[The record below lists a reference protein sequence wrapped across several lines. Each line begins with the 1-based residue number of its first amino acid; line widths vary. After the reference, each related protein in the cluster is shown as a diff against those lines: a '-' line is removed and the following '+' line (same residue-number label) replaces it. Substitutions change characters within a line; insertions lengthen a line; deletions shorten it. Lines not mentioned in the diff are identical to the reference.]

1 MKYFCKIRLESGK
14 NSETTLFLIL
24 DATGDEV
31 PQPDKRLISEC
42 REYRLFMQGRHA
54 KTVMAEYT
62 VYRTETE
69 ITANLENSRF
79 EKLIAD
85 GNAETVASG
94 EMRIDRGK
102 KHKAGS
108 PRGKKKTLLKI
119 AALLEELCEHP
130 TTGTGKVEQLKGDLE
145 GYWSRRI
152 NKASRLIYKI
162 EEDIITVFVI
172 SLKGHYGD
180 K

>member
-1 MKYFCKIRLESGK
+1 MRYKLVLTPEAERHLDEWRKSG
-14 NSETTLFLIL
+14 
-24 DATGDEV
+24 
-31 PQPDKRLISEC
+31 Q
-42 REYRLFMQGRHA
+42 
-54 KTVMAEYT
+54 
-62 VYRTETE
+62 
-69 ITANLENSRF
+69 
-79 EKLIAD
+79 
-85 GNAETVASG
+85 
-94 EMRIDRGK
+94 
-102 KHKAGS
+102 
-108 PRGKKKTLLKI
+108 KKTLLKI

-162 EEDIITVFVI
+162 EEDIITVLVI

>member
-1 MKYFCKIRLESGK
+1 MRYKLVLTPEAEHHLDEWRKSG
-14 NSETTLFLIL
+14 
-24 DATGDEV
+24 
-31 PQPDKRLISEC
+31 Q
-42 REYRLFMQGRHA
+42 
-54 KTVMAEYT
+54 
-62 VYRTETE
+62 
-69 ITANLENSRF
+69 
-79 EKLIAD
+79 
-85 GNAETVASG
+85 
-94 EMRIDRGK
+94 
-102 KHKAGS
+102 
-108 PRGKKKTLLKI
+108 KKTLLKI

>member
-1 MKYFCKIRLESGK
+1 MRYKLVLTPEAERHLDEWRKSG
-14 NSETTLFLIL
+14 
-24 DATGDEV
+24 
-31 PQPDKRLISEC
+31 Q
-42 REYRLFMQGRHA
+42 
-54 KTVMAEYT
+54 
-62 VYRTETE
+62 
-69 ITANLENSRF
+69 
-79 EKLIAD
+79 
-85 GNAETVASG
+85 
-94 EMRIDRGK
+94 
-102 KHKAGS
+102 
-108 PRGKKKTLLKI
+108 KKTLLKI

-162 EEDIITVFVI
+162 EENIITVFVI